1 MNLRWEL
8 PFDLKRRG
16 EKDTL
21 SVLHADL
28 AKEVKA
34 DFSQKLAPRAK
45 MKCHTRRNIPSLH
58 SASILLKAAIPSRL
72 NSVFLFAK
80 APLFRDQWRNLR

>member
-16 EKDTL
+16 EEDTL
-21 SVLHADL
+21 TVLHADL
-28 AKEVKA
+28 AKEVKL

-45 MKCHTRRNIPSLH
+45 MNCHTRNIPSLH
-58 SASILLKAAIPSRL
+58 SASILLKAAISSKL
-72 NSVFLFAK
+72 NSVFLFTK
-80 APLFRDQWRNLR
+80 AHLFRDQ